1 MFWWILL
8 GLLIIL
14 FIVLVILSIVKR
26 KSNNIDTFISVSVFL
41 FIIISCMGGIVISKY
56 FECKKEINNFK
67 KQKYYIEQVVPTLPN
82 TDNYAMTQIRIEL
95 NTWLY
100 NVQYKKDK
108 FGIFTMYPKEV
119 LELEEIK

>member
-1 MFWWILL
+1 MFWFILL

-26 KSNNIDTFISVSVFL
+26 KSNNRDTFIGASFL
-41 FIIISCMGGIVISKY
+41 LFVIICIFGGIVILKH

-100 NVQYKKDK
+100 DVQYKKDK